1 MRWVDSEL
9 IVPTLLLQASV
20 IDKLVTVS
28 LPAGKIS
35 LKTKFI
41 PKVENLAP
49 KIEEKTVLLLNKH

>member
-1 MRWVDSEL
+1 MRWVDTEL

-41 PKVENLAP
+41 PKVENLAT
-49 KIEEKTVLLLNKH
+49 KIEEKSILLLNKH